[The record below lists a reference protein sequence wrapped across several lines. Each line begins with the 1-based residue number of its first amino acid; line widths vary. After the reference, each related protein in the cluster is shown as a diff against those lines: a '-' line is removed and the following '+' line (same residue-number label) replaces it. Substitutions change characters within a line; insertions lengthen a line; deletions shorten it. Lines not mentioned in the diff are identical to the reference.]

1 MVDNRFVTD
10 VKTKAN
16 FFNNFFAEQCTPLKE
31 KNVLPIH
38 QKSLTQSRLV
48 SSDFDEDEILNII
61 RTLNIHKT
69 HGHDDI
75 SIRMIKT
82 WDKFFLK
89 PLIFLFQSSTK
100 LSYYPD
106 IWKRS
111 IVPLHKIIYK
121 QLTENYNYLTLP

>member
-1 MVDNRFVTD
+1 M
-10 VKTKAN
+10 KTKAN
-16 FFNNFFAEQCTPLKE
+16 FFNNFFAEQCTLLKE

-48 SSDFDEDEILNII
+48 SSDFDEDEIPNII

-82 WDKFFLK
+82 
-89 PLIFLFQSSTK
+89 
-100 LSYYPD
+100 
-106 IWKRS
+106 
-111 IVPLHKIIYK
+111 
-121 QLTENYNYLTLP
+121 